1 MARPKKR
8 FFHFAVGRAPRH
20 WYSLVLVIGSIV
32 VFTAGFLIVGR
43 IKGVDIARLLDGL
56 TISFARVA
64 AAYALSLVLGM
75 IFAFLVTRSE
85 TTENTLLP
93 VFETLQSL
101 PTPAIFPLL
110 SVTLGRGNLVVIILL
125 VIAMIWPIVFG
136 TIGGIK
142 GIRPSLA
149 EASTIFGARGW
160 KRLVFFTLPV
170 VMPAVITGSIV
181 AWGEGWDIL
190 MAAELLGA
198 QRGIGA
204 YIGETA
210 DAGALTVM
218 TIAIVFLMFILFLI
232 NKWVWATLLKKVT
245 LHHDV

>member
-20 WYSLVLVIGSIV
+20 WYGLLLVIGSILA
-32 VFTAGFLIVGR
+32 FTAIFLIIGR
-43 IKGVDIARLLDGL
+43 IKGVDIARLIDGL
-56 TISFARVA
+56 ATSFTRVTI
-64 AAYALSLVLGM
+64 AYALSLVLGI

-85 TTENTLLP
+85 ATENALLP

-101 PTPAIFPLL
+101 PTPTIFPLL
-110 SVTLGRGNLVVIILL
+110 SLLLGKGNLVIVILL

-142 GIRPSLA
+142 SIRPSLA

-160 KRLVFFTLPV
+160 KRLVFFKLPAII
-170 VMPAVITGSIV
+170 PSIITGSIV

-190 MAAELLGA
+190 TAAELLGA
-198 QRGIGA
+198 QRGIGV

-210 DAGALTVM
+210 SNGNFAVM
-218 TIAIVFLMFILFLI
+218 TIAIVFLMFVLFLI
-232 NKWVWATLLKKVT
+232 NKWVWATVLKRVT